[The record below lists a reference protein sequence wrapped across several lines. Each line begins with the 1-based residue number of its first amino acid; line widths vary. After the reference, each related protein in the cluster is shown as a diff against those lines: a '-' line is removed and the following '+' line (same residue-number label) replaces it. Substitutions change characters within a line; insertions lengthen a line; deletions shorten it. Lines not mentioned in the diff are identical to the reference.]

1 MRSFMEICRDLGRS
15 MKGAVNMP
23 EGGGP
28 DDLQVL
34 EWELERWLHSPERRR
49 MLMGQEYY
57 EGRQEIL
64 RKRRTVIGRGGELE
78 VVRNLPD
85 NRLVDNQYAKLV
97 NQKTN
102 YMLGQPVCWET
113 SEAFDEV
120 LKLVFDRRFL
130 RLLKRLGKDC
140 YNHGI
145 AWLYPYID
153 GNGELA
159 FRRFPGYEIL
169 PFWQDAEHTRLECA
183 LRYYITGM
191 WVDGKVS
198 PVERV
203 EVYDLNGVHRFRLED
218 GHLVP
223 EEPCHESYLHRCAAD
238 GGEMHFNWE
247 RLPLIPFRL
256 NERELPLIS
265 KVRSLQD
272 ALNQMLSRFQNVME
286 EDAHNTLLV
295 IKNYDGTDLDEFR
308 HNLAAYGAVKVKT
321 VDGAGGGIDT
331 LSVRVD
337 AANYQAIINLL
348 KTAIMENGMG
358 FDAKLDKSYRSLNE
372 LNVKAMYSDICL
384 DANDFETEWQAAFVD
399 VLWFVKMY
407 CYNMGLGDFRR
418 EDWRLIFNRD
428 IMVNE
433 SEVIA
438 NCVKS
443 RDVISDQLILA
454 QHPWVNDVQGELR
467 RLEQQRA
474 AAGEA

>member
-1 MRSFMEICRDLGRS
+1 MEIWREVNRGLSGVKAPESGVPGDL
-15 MKGAVNMP
+15 
-23 EGGGP
+23 EI
-28 DDLQVL
+28 L
-34 EWELERWLHSPERRR
+34 EWELERWLGSAERQR
-49 MLMGQEYY
+49 MLLGQDYY
-57 EGRQEIL
+57 EGRQAIL

-78 VVRNLPD
+78 AVRNLPD

-113 SEAFDEV
+113 TAAFDSV
-120 LKLVFDRRFL
+120 LKRVFDRGFL
-130 RLLKRLGKDC
+130 RMLKRLGKDC

-153 GNGELA
+153 GAGELA
-159 FRRFPGYEIL
+159 FRRFPGYEVL

-183 LRYYITGM
+183 LRYYVSEE
-191 WVDGKVS
+191 WVDGRAE
-198 PVERV
+198 PLERV
-203 EVYDLNGVHRFRLED
+203 EVYDLSGVHRFVLRD
-218 GHLVP
+218 GHLQP
-223 EEPCHESYLHRCAAD
+223 EADCHEAYLHYRDAD
-238 GGEMHFNWE
+238 GVVRDMNWS

-256 NERELPLIS
+256 NERELPLILR
-265 KVRSLQD
+265 VRSLQD
-272 ALNQMLSRFQNVME
+272 ALNQMISRFQNVME

-337 AANYQAIINLL
+337 AANYQAILNLL
-348 KTAIMENGMG
+348 KTAIVENGMG

-384 DANDFETEWQAAFVD
+384 DANDLETEWQAAFMD
-399 VLWFVKMY
+399 VLWFVKAY
-407 CYNMGLGDFRR
+407 CYNLGLGDFRT
-418 EDWRLIFNRD
+418 EEWRLIFNRD
-428 IMVNE
+428 IMVDE

-438 NCVKS
+438 NCVRS
-443 RDVISDQLILA
+443 RGVISDQLILA

-467 RLEQQRA
+467 RLNEQRA
-474 AAGEA
+474 AAAEV

>member
-1 MRSFMEICRDLGRS
+1 MMRGFVERCRELGR
-15 MKGAVNMP
+15 GAVNIP
-23 EGGGP
+23 DNGAP

-34 EWELERWLHSPERRR
+34 EWELARWLRSPERQR
-49 MLMGQEYY
+49 MLLGQEYY
-57 EGRQEIL
+57 EGRQAIL
-64 RKRRTVIGRGGELE
+64 RQRRTVIGRGGELE

-102 YMLGQPVCWET
+102 YMLGQPICWET
-113 SEAFDEV
+113 SAAFDGV
-120 LKLVFDRRFL
+120 LRRVFDRRFL
-130 RLLKRLGKDC
+130 RLLKRVGKDC

-145 AWLYPYID
+145 AWLYPYVD
-153 GNGELA
+153 AAGELA

-183 LRYYITGM
+183 LRYYITET
-191 WVDGKVS
+191 WVDGKVE

-203 EVYDLNGVHRFRLED
+203 EVYDLNGVHRFMWQNGRLRA
-218 GHLVP
+218 
-223 EEPCHESYLHRCAAD
+223 EEPCHEAYLHRLGSDGRVAD
-238 GGEMHFNWE
+238 MNWQ

-256 NERELPLIS
+256 NERELPLILR
-265 KVRSLQD
+265 VRGLQD

-331 LSVRVD
+331 LSVKVD
-337 AANYQAIINLL
+337 AANYQAILTLL

-372 LNVKAMYSDICL
+372 LNIKAMYSDICL
-384 DANDFETEWQAAFVD
+384 DANDMETEWQAAFVD
-399 VLWFVKMY
+399 LLWFVKTY
-407 CYNMGLGDFRR
+407 CYNLGLGDFRN
-418 EDWRLIFNRD
+418 EEWRLIFNRD
-428 IMVNE
+428 IMVDE

-438 NCVKS
+438 NCVRS
-443 RDVISDQLILA
+443 REVISDQSIIA

-467 RLEQQRA
+467 RLERQRT